1 MKGIITS
8 VLLAGCIICSASCKK
23 ELGYTGFESDRNE
36 TFTGEVVLSTDKA
49 IYSPGESVTLT
60 ASTVPVGKIY
70 IRYRHLGETVKVEAA
85 SSATWTWQTPAEDYM
100 GYMVEMYQITD
111 DGEDPG
117 ENCQYVNCT
126 YFPDAGKICLFNI
139 DFDHPHKV
147 FVHQF
152 GYAEEYEL
160 EAGEFMFLDSVKLKD
175 FEKQNDD

>member
-70 IRYRHLGETVKVEAA
+70 IRYRHLGETVKEEAA

-100 GYMVEMYQITD
+100 G
-111 DGEDPG
+111 
-117 ENCQYVNCT
+117 
-126 YFPDAGKICLFNI
+126 
-139 DFDHPHKV
+139 
-147 FVHQF
+147 
-152 GYAEEYEL
+152 
-160 EAGEFMFLDSVKLKD
+160 
-175 FEKQNDD
+175 